1 LDETPVLGGQFE
13 WIFQVDD
20 YFIEYLTNLMI
31 LVALVDDHTI
41 TRRGIKSVLELH
53 PEIQVSIEASN
64 GRELLEKIKANP
76 LPDIV
81 ILDINMPV
89 MNGFQTIRHLTEK
102 HANIKIIV
110 FSLINE
116 KETVLNMI
124 NSGASG
130 YISKSADPDTL
141 ANAVLSVSTSG
152 YYLSD
157 LVKKAY
163 FKNAN
168 LQKIKPGFN
177 GSQYLTPKELEFIRL
192 SATNLNYKEI
202 ASELAVSPKT
212 LENYRDSLFSKLNIN
227 NRAALVLFGIKNGLI
242 STSS

>member
-1 LDETPVLGGQFE
+1 
-13 WIFQVDD
+13 
-20 YFIEYLTNLMI
+20 MI

-41 TRRGIKSVLELH
+41 TRRGIKTVLELH
-53 PEIQVSIEASN
+53 PEIQVSFEAAN
-64 GRELLEKIKANP
+64 GIELLEKIKGNP

-81 ILDINMPV
+81 ILDINMPE

-102 HANIKIIV
+102 FATIKIIV

-116 KETVLNMI
+116 KDTVLNMI
-124 NSGASG
+124 NSGACG
-130 YISKSADPDTL
+130 FISKSADPDTL
-141 ANAVLSVSTSG
+141 ANAVLSVIASG
-152 YYLSD
+152 YYLSE

-163 FKNAN
+163 FQNAK
-168 LQKIKPGFN
+168 LHKTKPGFN
-177 GSQYLTPKELEFIRL
+177 GRQYLTPKELEFIRL

-202 ASELAVSPKT
+202 AIELTVSPKT
-212 LENYRDSLFSKLNIN
+212 LENYRDSLFSKLSIN